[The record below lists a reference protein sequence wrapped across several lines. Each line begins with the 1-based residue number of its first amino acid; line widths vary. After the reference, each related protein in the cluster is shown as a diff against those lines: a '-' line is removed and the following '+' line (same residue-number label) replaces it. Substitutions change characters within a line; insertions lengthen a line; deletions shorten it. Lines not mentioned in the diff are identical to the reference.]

1 VERNAEQGGGKEVV
15 ESLGR
20 RVGDGGLSYGVGC
33 ARLGV
38 PGDGDES
45 PTTDYEPDGDE
56 SLTTNL
62 MAMNR

>member
-1 VERNAEQGGGKEVV
+1 VERNAEQGGDKEVV

-45 PTTDYEPDGDE
+45 PTT
-56 SLTTNL
+56 NL
-62 MAMNR
+62 MAMNLMAMNLTAMNR